1 MYVYLC
7 TYVFAFFS
15 WDFLVMFSIFFAYMC
30 LVKCQTFSKPI
41 TYSAW
46 TLLSFFCRRFH
57 GFSLQSLGS
66 TFACPPPWALRIALY
81 FNFINYSQK
90 PLPWTLP
97 DLRWQLK
104 TADFLSAWH
113 TAYRLDYIWYLI
125 YIIHLVPSNN
135 VILDLV
141 IKDTDNRVPS
151 GLLIEFDFKGILARN
166 KSR

>member
-1 MYVYLC
+1 MC

-30 LVKCQTFSKPI
+30 LVKCQTFSNP
-41 TYSAW
+41 
-46 TLLSFFCRRFH
+46 LLIPLGLGCLFFAGDFTAFRYKVWDQP
-57 GFSLQSLGS
+57 LLV
-66 TFACPPPWALRIALY
+66 PPWAFQIALY

-141 IKDTDNRVPS
+141 IKDTGNRVPS